1 MIEIELIKFIV
12 MTTLSIFIINLLI
25 KLDKDFNVKS
35 YIYGIVMETLIGILY
50 YIF

>member
-12 MTTLSIFIINLLI
+12 ITTLSIFIINLII

-35 YIYGIVMETLIGILY
+35 YIYGIVMGTFISILY

>member
-12 MTTLSIFIINLLI
+12 ITTLSIAIIEFIMTI
-25 KLDKDFNVKS
+25 DKDFNVKS
-35 YIYGIVMETLIGILY
+35 YVYGIVMGTLIGILY

>member
-1 MIEIELIKFIV
+1 MIEIDLIKFIV
-12 MTTLSIFIINLLI
+12 ITTLSIFIINLII

-35 YIYGIVMETLIGILY
+35 YICGIVMGTLISILF

>member
-12 MTTLSIFIINLLI
+12 ITILSIFIINLII

-35 YIYGIVMETLIGILY
+35 YIYGIVMETLISILY

>member
-12 MTTLSIFIINLLI
+12 ITTLSIFIINLI
-25 KLDKDFNVKS
+25 MTLDKDFNVKS
-35 YIYGIVMETLIGILY
+35 YIYGIVMGTLIGILY

>member
-12 MTTLSIFIINLLI
+12 ITTLSIAIIEFIMAIDI
-25 KLDKDFNVKS
+25 DFNAKS
-35 YIYGIVMETLIGILY
+35 YTYGIVMGTLIGILY

>member
-12 MTTLSIFIINLLI
+12 ITTLSTFIINLI
-25 KLDKDFNVKS
+25 MTLDKDFNVKS
-35 YIYGIVMETLIGILY
+35 YIYGIVMGTVIGILY